1 MNEWTKKNMG
11 YTYNEI
17 LFSLKI
23 KKTLLY
29 VITWMNLEAIM
40 LSKKSQT
47 QNDTHVLQDFTYLGI
62 QSS

>member
-1 MNEWTKKNMG
+1 MSHATA
-11 YTYNEI
+11 
-17 LFSLKI
+17 
-23 KKTLLY
+23 
-29 VITWMNLEAIM
+29 WMNLEAIM

>member
-1 MNEWTKKNMG
+1 MNGQRKIWYIHTMK
-11 YTYNEI
+11 YYSA
-17 LFSLKI
+17 SLKI

-47 QNDTHVLQDFTYLGI
+47 QNDTHVLQDFIYLRI

>member
-23 KKTLLY
+23 KKMLLY
-29 VITWMNLEAIM
+29 VITWINLEAIKI
-40 LSKKSQT
+40 SKKSHT
-47 QNDTHVLQDFTYLGI
+47 QNDNHVLQDFTYLVI

>member
-11 YTYNEI
+11 DTHNGI

-23 KKTLLY
+23 KKALSY
-29 VITWMNLEAIM
+29 VIAWMNLEAIM
-40 LSKKSQT
+40 LSKKSQS
-47 QNDTHVLQDFTYLGI
+47 QNDTHVLQDSTYLGI

>member
-23 KKTLLY
+23 KKMLLY
-29 VITWMNLEAIM
+29 VITWINLEAIM